1 MPWFETPEDF
11 LQAIKDD
18 KVEDAVAWNLAN
30 MESLFPEIAEALAV
44 NTRLK
49 FLTIHNCGITDEVAQ
64 LLAESLLQ
72 NSTLR
77 TFDYSHVPENAT
89 RSFLMRLKQNKMT
102 LHGLNVIGS
111 AWNARSE
118 RGRVSVIEVA
128 KFL

>member
-77 TFDYSHVPENAT
+77 TFDYSH
-89 RSFLMRLKQNKMT
+89 NKMT